1 MSGSALSREVRHASR
16 QSALIPATGNPLM
29 SARKKLERQRLE
41 KFNEMPLPS
50 ALLEAFDQLDAID
63 RHHPEV
69 RGCHAAG
76 ILRPPAPANRS
87 TLAQEGRSL

>member
-1 MSGSALSREVRHASR
+1 
-16 QSALIPATGNPLM
+16 M

-41 KFNEMPLPS
+41 KFNAMPLPS

-69 RGCHAAG
+69 RGCHPAG

-87 TLAQEGRSL
+87 TLP